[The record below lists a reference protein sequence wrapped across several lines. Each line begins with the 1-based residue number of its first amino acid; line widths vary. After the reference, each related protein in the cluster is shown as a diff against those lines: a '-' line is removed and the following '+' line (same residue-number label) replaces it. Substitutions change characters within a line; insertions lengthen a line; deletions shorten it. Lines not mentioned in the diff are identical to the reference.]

1 MDTLIDEFKIYT
13 KNLTKP
19 FSVVLVGL
27 PLSGKDTLIDS
38 LGLEK
43 IKILSRDGIIESLF
57 PDNNYQEAYSSVDS
71 KAIDK
76 LFFKQLEEAVSKKEP
91 VLINATH
98 LRIKRRRKI
107 NLRIPPE
114 YVKLAIQLPVPSLD
128 DYEQRNQNRRDLT
141 GKHISRKVF
150 EEMMN
155 LFEPVNEDE
164 GFDQIFRFHN

>member
-1 MDTLIDEFKIYT
+1 MDTSIDEFKIYT

-27 PLSGKDTLIDS
+27 PLSGKDTLIDR
-38 LGLEK
+38 LGLSN
-43 IKILSRDGIIESLF
+43 IQIISRDAIIENLF
-57 PDNNYQEAYSSVDS
+57 PGESYREAYSSVDS

-76 LFFKQLEEAVSKKEP
+76 LFFKQLEESINSKQS

-114 YVKLAIQLPVPSLD
+114 YVKLAIQLPVPSLE
-128 DYEQRNQNRRDLT
+128 DYEQRNQNRRDQT

-150 EEMMN
+150 EEMVN
-155 LFEPVNEDE
+155 LFEPVTEEE
-164 GFDQIFRFHN
+164 GFDQIFRFHH